1 MSVRESFTY
10 LVTNMEKVSS
20 ERVFHGRKMRPPSPD
35 GVEVDWDTLATAQVQ
50 SMLVKTRVVGR
61 RNLKNDIEKVTA
73 KHYFSAIVANNYKLE
88 VMPKHQDDVANK
100 VEVSKILA
108 DMTSFI

>member
-1 MSVRESFTY
+1 
-10 LVTNMEKVSS
+10 MEKVSS

-35 GVEVDWDTLATAQVQ
+35 GVEVDWDSLATAQVQ
-50 SMLVKTRVVGR
+50 SMLIKTRVIGR
-61 RNLKNDIEKVTA
+61 RNLKNDIEKINA
-73 KHYFSAIVANNYKLE
+73 IPYFSAVVANKYKLE
-88 VMPKHQDDVANK
+88 VPKHQDDAENK